1 MSKRRN
7 EKTKKYYDEG
17 SSKSNRINMRLD
29 DKLLSMVDEVANE
42 FGVSRSEVGRLALSG
57 ELKHLRGKRGL
68 SAEQIDKVMT
78 AFAKLETLFSD
89 TQKTFHSMATNVNQ
103 IARKVN
109 GGGTLSDQDKETL
122 EICAENSKKIV
133 ELLDEFSERF
143 WGVF

>member
-7 EKTKKYYDEG
+7 EKTKKYYNEG

-68 SAEQIDKVMT
+68 SAEQIDKIMT
-78 AFAKLETLFSD
+78 EFATLETLFSK
-89 TQKTFHSMATNVNQ
+89 TQKLFHSMAVNVNQ

-109 GGGTLSDQDKETL
+109 GGESLSVEDKQALET
-122 EICAENSKKIV
+122 CADNSKKV
-133 ELLDEFSERF
+133 ADFLDEFSESF

>member
-7 EKTKKYYDEG
+7 EKTKKYYNEG

-57 ELKHLRGKRGL
+57 ELKHLRGKSGL
-68 SAEQIDKVMT
+68 SAEQIDKIMT
-78 AFAKLETLFSD
+78 KFATLESLFSQA
-89 TQKTFHSMATNVNQ
+89 QKDFHSMANNVNQ

-109 GGGTLSDQDKETL
+109 GGGSLSAEDKQWL
-122 EICAENSKKIV
+122 KICAENSKKV
-133 ELLDEFSERF
+133 ADYLDEFSESF

>member
-89 TQKTFHSMATNVNQ
+89 TQKTFHSMANNVNQ
-103 IARKVN
+103 IAKKVN

-122 EICAENSKKIV
+122 EICAENSKKIA